1 MSDTPSHRYSLRA
14 RSSSSASS
22 SPSISRRK
30 PRSSSTTPSAKPS
43 ITNDESDKVRTF
55 LKENDGSSDSS
66 PSQKRGRSKST
77 KVSSVKDAPEDESKY
92 SKKSKSFEPTEE
104 KESSITVLVSV
115 FILAVC
121 CLYAVYL
128 TAPEFTAEYV
138 LNCYR
143 FPNEVINEAV
153 LWFRQRGQLKYPR
166 TLDDVKALTRLL
178 TTFMQSHYYNVMIA
192 FVVVYV
198 FLQTFAV
205 PGSIMLSVLGGALFG
220 LPIGLLLVCTCS
232 AIGASNCYFISKFF
246 GAPLVRKY
254 LKSRVNSWKIQ
265 VAQQR
270 DHLFS
275 YILFL
280 RITPFLPNWFINI
293 ASPHLKIPIYTFFF
307 GTFFGVAPPSF
318 IHVQAGKAIQQLSTN
333 HSVSMLTPTNVAAIT
348 IFAVL
353 SILPVILKR
362 NKGTPVA

>member
-1 MSDTPSHRYSLRA
+1 M
-14 RSSSSASS
+14 
-22 SPSISRRK
+22 
-30 PRSSSTTPSAKPS
+30 
-43 ITNDESDKVRTF
+43 
-55 LKENDGSSDSS
+55 
-66 PSQKRGRSKST
+66 
-77 KVSSVKDAPEDESKY
+77 KDVPEDESKY
-92 SKKSKSFEPTEE
+92 SKKSMSFEPTEE

-128 TAPEFTAEYV
+128 TAPEFTAE
-138 LNCYR
+138 
-143 FPNEVINEAV
+143 
-153 LWFRQRGQLKYPR
+153 QRGQLKYPR

-293 ASPHLKIPIYTFFF
+293 ASPHLNIPIYTFFF